1 MGKNK
6 SPRHVAIIMD
16 GNGRWATSQ
25 GLDRSSGHE
34 KGTLNIQ
41 KVLQAFSAHGVKYI
55 TLYAFSTENWNRPQS
70 EVDNLMRLTVSS
82 ISDQLVILHSEGIRI
97 THLGEKSSLPPE
109 VKEAIRNCEKTTFHN
124 DKLILNLAFNYGG
137 RSEIVKAVK
146 KLVEDKVNPPE
157 IDEHQ
162 IEERLYTKGIPDPDM
177 IIRTAGEMRLSNFL
191 IWQSAYSEY
200 YSTETLWP
208 DFNESD
214 VSKAIAAY
222 RARTRKFGEL

>member
-1 MGKNK
+1 MGKSK
-6 SPRHVAIIMD
+6 GPHHIAIIMD

-41 KVLQAFSAHGVKYI
+41 SVLQAFSAHGVKYI

-82 ISDQLVILHSEGIRI
+82 ISDQLLILHSEGIRI

-109 VKEAIRNCEKTTFHN
+109 VKEAIRKCEKTTFHN

-137 RSEIVKAVK
+137 RSEIVKAVR

-157 IDEHQ
+157 INEHQ

-214 VSKAIAAY
+214 VSKAIGAY

>member
-1 MGKNK
+1 MGKSK
-6 SPRHVAIIMD
+6 GPRHVAIIMD

-41 KVLQAFSAHGVKYI
+41 RVLQAFSSHGVKYI
-55 TLYAFSTENWNRPQS
+55 TLYAFSTENWNRPKT

-82 ISDQLVILHSEGIRI
+82 IAEQLLFLHSKGIKI
-97 THLGEKSSLPPE
+97 THLGEKYSLPSE
-109 VKEAIRNCEKTTFHN
+109 VVEAIKKCEKMTFHN

-146 KLVEDKVNPPE
+146 KLVEDKVSPPE
-157 IDEHQ
+157 ISESQ
-162 IEERLYTKGIPDPDM
+162 IETRLYTKGIPDPDM
-177 IIRTAGEMRLSNFL
+177 VIRTAGEMRLSNFL
-191 IWQSAYSEY
+191 IWQTAYSEY

-214 VSKAIAAY
+214 VSKAIDVY
-222 RARTRKFGEL
+222 RRRTRKFGEL

>member
-55 TLYAFSTENWNRPQS
+55 TLYAFSTENWNRPKT

-82 ISDQLVILHSEGIRI
+82 ITDQLAFLHTEGIKI

-109 VKEAIRNCEKTTFHN
+109 VMEAIKKCEKTTFRN

-146 KLVEDKVNPPE
+146 ELVEDKVSPSE
-157 IDEHQ
+157 ISEHQ
-162 IEERLYTKGIPDPDM
+162 IEARLYTKGIPDPDM
-177 IIRTAGEMRLSNFL
+177 IIRTAGEKRLSNFL
-191 IWQSAYSEY
+191 IWQSAYSEF

-214 VSKAIAAY
+214 VSKAISVY
-222 RARTRKFGEL
+222 RSRNRKFGEL

>member
-1 MGKNK
+1 MGKSK
-6 SPRHVAIIMD
+6 GPRHVAIIMD

-41 KVLQAFSAHGVKYI
+41 RVLQAFSSHGVKYI
-55 TLYAFSTENWNRPQS
+55 TLYAFSTENWNRPKT

-82 ISDQLVILHSEGIRI
+82 IAEQLLFLHSKGIKI
-97 THLGEKSSLPPE
+97 THLGEKYSLPSE
-109 VKEAIRNCEKTTFHN
+109 VVEAIKKCEKMTFHN

-146 KLVEDKVNPPE
+146 KLVEDKVSPPE
-157 IDEHQ
+157 ISESQ
-162 IEERLYTKGIPDPDM
+162 IETRLYTKGIPDPDM
-177 IIRTAGEMRLSNFL
+177 VIRTAGEMRLSNFL
-191 IWQSAYSEY
+191 IWQTAYSEY

-208 DFNESD
+208 DFNECD
-214 VSKAIAAY
+214 VSKAIDVY
-222 RARTRKFGEL
+222 RRRTRKFGEL

>member
-1 MGKNK
+1 MGKSK
-6 SPRHVAIIMD
+6 GPRHVAIIMD

-41 KVLQAFSAHGVKYI
+41 RVLQAFSSHGVKYI
-55 TLYAFSTENWNRPQS
+55 TLYAFSTENWNRPKT

-82 ISDQLVILHSEGIRI
+82 IAEQLVFLHSEGIKI
-97 THLGEKSSLPPE
+97 THLGEKSSLPLE
-109 VKEAIRNCEKTTFHN
+109 VIEAIKKCEKTTLHN

-146 KLVEDKVNPPE
+146 KLVEDKVSPPE
-157 IDEHQ
+157 INEYQ
-162 IEERLYTKGIPDPDM
+162 IEARLYTNGIPDPDM
-177 IIRTAGEMRLSNFL
+177 VIRTAGEMRLSNFL
-191 IWQSAYSEY
+191 IWQTAYSEY

-214 VSKAIAAY
+214 VSKAIAVY
-222 RARTRKFGEL
+222 RRRTRKFGEL

>member
-1 MGKNK
+1 MGKSK
-6 SPRHVAIIMD
+6 GPRHVAIIMD

-41 KVLQAFSAHGVKYI
+41 RVLQAFSSHGVKYI
-55 TLYAFSTENWNRPQS
+55 TLYAFSTENWNRPKT

-82 ISDQLVILHSEGIRI
+82 IAEQLVFLHSEGIKI
-97 THLGEKSSLPPE
+97 THLGEKSSLPSE
-109 VKEAIRNCEKTTFHN
+109 VTEAIKKCEKTTFHN

-146 KLVEDKVNPPE
+146 KLVEDKVSPPE
-157 IDEHQ
+157 INEYQ
-162 IEERLYTKGIPDPDM
+162 IETRLYTNGIPDPDM
-177 IIRTAGEMRLSNFL
+177 VIRTAGEMRLSNFL
-191 IWQSAYSEY
+191 IWQTAYSEY

-214 VSKAIAAY
+214 VSKAIDVY
-222 RARTRKFGEL
+222 RRRTRKFGEL

>member
-1 MGKNK
+1 
-6 SPRHVAIIMD
+6 MD

-25 GLDRSSGHE
+25 GLDRSTGHE

-41 KVLQAFSAHGVKYI
+41 SVLQAFSAHGVKYI

-70 EVDNLMRLTVSS
+70 EVDNLMRLSVSS

-109 VKEAIRNCEKTTFHN
+109 VKEAIRKCEKTPFRN

-146 KLVEDKVNPPE
+146 KLVEDKVKPPE
-157 IDEHQ
+157 INEHL

-214 VSKAIAAY
+214 VSKAISAY
-222 RARTRKFGEL
+222 WARTRKFGEL

>member
-1 MGKNK
+1 MGKSK
-6 SPRHVAIIMD
+6 GPHHIAIIMD

-25 GLDRSSGHE
+25 GLDRSTGHE

-41 KVLQAFSAHGVKYI
+41 SVLQAFSAHGVKYI

-82 ISDQLVILHSEGIRI
+82 ISDQLLILHSEGIRI

-109 VKEAIRNCEKTTFHN
+109 VKEAIKKCEKTTFHN

-146 KLVEDKVNPPE
+146 KLVEDKVNPLE
-157 IDEHQ
+157 INEHQ

-222 RARTRKFGEL
+222 RVRTRKFGDL

>member
-1 MGKNK
+1 MGKSK
-6 SPRHVAIIMD
+6 GPRHVAIIMD

-41 KVLQAFSAHGVKYI
+41 RVLQAFSSHGVKYI
-55 TLYAFSTENWNRPQS
+55 TLYAFSTENWNRPKT

-82 ISDQLVILHSEGIRI
+82 IAEQLVFLHSEGIKI
-97 THLGEKSSLPPE
+97 THLGEKSSLPSE
-109 VKEAIRNCEKTTFHN
+109 VTEAIKKCEKTTLHN

-146 KLVEDKVNPPE
+146 KLVEDRVRPRE
-157 IDEHQ
+157 INEYQ
-162 IEERLYTKGIPDPDM
+162 IETRLYTNGIPDPDM
-177 IIRTAGEMRLSNFL
+177 VIRTAGEMRLSNFL
-191 IWQSAYSEY
+191 IWQTAYSEY

-214 VSKAIAAY
+214 VSKAIDVY
-222 RARTRKFGEL
+222 RRRTRKFGEL

>member
-1 MGKNK
+1 
-6 SPRHVAIIMD
+6 MD

-41 KVLQAFSAHGVKYI
+41 RVLQAFSAHGVKYI

-70 EVDNLMRLTVSS
+70 AEATHNGLTVSS
-82 ISDQLVILHSEGIRI
+82 ISDQLAILHSEGIRI

-109 VKEAIRNCEKTTFHN
+109 VKEAIRKCEKTTFHN

-146 KLVEDKVNPPE
+146 KLVEDKVKPPE
-157 IDEHQ
+157 INEHQ

-214 VSKAIAAY
+214 VSKAISAY
-222 RARTRKFGEL
+222 WARTRKFGEL

>member
-1 MGKNK
+1 MGKSK
-6 SPRHVAIIMD
+6 GPRHVAIIMD

-41 KVLQAFSAHGVKYI
+41 RVLQAFSSHGVKYI
-55 TLYAFSTENWNRPQS
+55 TLYAFSTENWNRPKT

-82 ISDQLVILHSEGIRI
+82 IAEQLVFLHSEGIKI
-97 THLGEKSSLPPE
+97 THLGEKSSLPLE
-109 VKEAIRNCEKTTFHN
+109 VIEAIKKCEKTTLHN

-146 KLVEDKVNPPE
+146 KLVEDKVSPPE
-157 IDEHQ
+157 INEYQ
-162 IEERLYTKGIPDPDM
+162 IEARLYTNGIPDPDM
-177 IIRTAGEMRLSNFL
+177 VIRTAGEMRLSNFL
-191 IWQSAYSEY
+191 IWQTAYSEY

-214 VSKAIAAY
+214 VSKAIDVY
-222 RARTRKFGEL
+222 RRRTRKFGEL

>member
-1 MGKNK
+1 MGKSK
-6 SPRHVAIIMD
+6 GPHHIAIIMD

-25 GLDRSSGHE
+25 GLDRSTGHE

-41 KVLQAFSAHGVKYI
+41 SVLQAFSAHGVKYI

-109 VKEAIRNCEKTTFHN
+109 VKEAIKKCEKTTFHN

-146 KLVEDKVNPPE
+146 KLVEDKVNPLE
-157 IDEHQ
+157 INEHQ

-222 RARTRKFGEL
+222 RVRTRKFGDL

>member
-1 MGKNK
+1 MGKSKGPHNI
-6 SPRHVAIIMD
+6 AINMD
-16 GNGRWATSQ
+16 GKGRLATSQ
-25 GLDRSSGHE
+25 GLDRSTGHE

-41 KVLQAFSAHGVKYI
+41 SVLQAFSAHGVKYI

-82 ISDQLVILHSEGIRI
+82 ISDQLAILHSEGIRI

-109 VKEAIRNCEKTTFHN
+109 VKEAIRKCEKTTFHN

-146 KLVEDKVNPPE
+146 KLVEDKVKPPE
-157 IDEHQ
+157 INEHQ

-214 VSKAIAAY
+214 VSKAISAY
-222 RARTRKFGEL
+222 WARTRKFGEL

>member
-1 MGKNK
+1 MGKSK
-6 SPRHVAIIMD
+6 GPRHVAIIMD

-41 KVLQAFSAHGVKYI
+41 RVLQAFSSHGVKYI
-55 TLYAFSTENWNRPQS
+55 TLYAFSTENWNRPKT

-82 ISDQLVILHSEGIRI
+82 IAEQLVFLHSEGIKI
-97 THLGEKSSLPPE
+97 THLGEKSSLPLE
-109 VKEAIRNCEKTTFHN
+109 VIEAIKKCEKTTLHN

-137 RSEIVKAVK
+137 RSEIVQAVK
-146 KLVEDKVNPPE
+146 KLVEDRVRPRE
-157 IDEHQ
+157 INEYQ
-162 IEERLYTKGIPDPDM
+162 IETRLYTNGIPDPDM
-177 IIRTAGEMRLSNFL
+177 VIRTAGEMRLSNFL
-191 IWQSAYSEY
+191 IWQTAYSEY

-214 VSKAIAAY
+214 VSKAIDVY
-222 RARTRKFGEL
+222 RRRTRKFGEL

>member
-1 MGKNK
+1 MGKSK
-6 SPRHVAIIMD
+6 GPHHIAIIMD

-25 GLDRSSGHE
+25 GLDRSTGHE

-41 KVLQAFSAHGVKYI
+41 SVLQAFSAHGVKYI

-82 ISDQLVILHSEGIRI
+82 ISDQLLILHSEGIRI

-109 VKEAIRNCEKTTFHN
+109 VKEAIKKCEKTTFHN

-146 KLVEDKVNPPE
+146 KLVEDKVNPLE
-157 IDEHQ
+157 INEHQ

-222 RARTRKFGEL
+222 RARIRKFGEL

>member
-1 MGKNK
+1 MGKSK
-6 SPRHVAIIMD
+6 GPRHVAIIMD

-41 KVLQAFSAHGVKYI
+41 RVLQAFSSHGVKYI
-55 TLYAFSTENWNRPQS
+55 TLYAFSTENWNRPKT

-82 ISDQLVILHSEGIRI
+82 IAEQLLFLHSEGIKI
-97 THLGEKSSLPPE
+97 THLGEKYSLPSE
-109 VKEAIRNCEKTTFHN
+109 VVEAIKKCEKMTFHN

-146 KLVEDKVNPPE
+146 KLVEDKVKPPE
-157 IDEHQ
+157 INEHQ

-214 VSKAIAAY
+214 VSKAISAY
-222 RARTRKFGEL
+222 WDRTRKFGEL

>member
-1 MGKNK
+1 MGKSK
-6 SPRHVAIIMD
+6 GPRHVAIIMD

-41 KVLQAFSAHGVKYI
+41 RVLQAFSSHGVKYI
-55 TLYAFSTENWNRPQS
+55 TLYAFSTENWNRPKT

-82 ISDQLVILHSEGIRI
+82 IAEQLLFLHSEGIKI
-97 THLGEKSSLPPE
+97 THLGEKYSLPSE
-109 VKEAIRNCEKTTFHN
+109 VVEAIKKCEKMTFHN

-146 KLVEDKVNPPE
+146 KLVEDKVSPPE
-157 IDEHQ
+157 ISESQ
-162 IEERLYTKGIPDPDM
+162 IETRLYTKGIPDPDM
-177 IIRTAGEMRLSNFL
+177 VIRTAGEMRLSNFL
-191 IWQSAYSEY
+191 IWQTAYSEY

-214 VSKAIAAY
+214 VSKAIDVY
-222 RARTRKFGEL
+222 RRRTRKFGEL